1 MKVEELKK
9 IVSTL
14 SVETMGE
21 MLEEKGFRHTNR
33 YLIEEFKPLLFWGI
47 TPDETVES
55 EDKENDF
62 KYIAKLYRQ
71 IKGYEGITFVDLVV
85 WKLHRNQKCP
95 MTPRKILLYTDA
107 PINEEYE
114 REQASP
120 IKCAKCKK
128 TYIKKE
134 VMEWYGKVLCQRC
147 VAITALSESY
157 NVEIYE

>member
-1 MKVEELKK
+1 MKVDELKK

-14 SVETMGE
+14 KVETMGK
-21 MLEEKGFRHTNR
+21 MLEEKGFRHTNL
-33 YLIEEFKPLLFWGI
+33 YLIEEFKPSLFWDI

-71 IKGYEGITFVDLVV
+71 IKGYEDITFIDLVV
-85 WKLHRNQKCP
+85 WKLHRNQKCS

-134 VMEWYGKVLCQRC
+134 MMEWYRKVLCQRC
-147 VAITALSESY
+147 VAIAALSEAALI
-157 NVEIYE
+157 EIDE